1 VVQCLYDCQ
10 SGKILQK
17 TRQEPKNTRKEEHF
31 GRPRRALFSSFE
43 KLLKIMI
50 FSINS
55 LKKQNEDIKI

>member
-1 VVQCLYDCQ
+1 MIAKAVRFY
-10 SGKILQK
+10 KK

-31 GRPRRALFSSFE
+31 GRPRRALFCLFA

-55 LKKQNEDIKI
+55 LKKQNEDTKI